1 MAAALRVRFRT
12 AGGQAAALF
21 VLAGMVGLV
30 NVLLPGP
37 SGYNR
42 PVVSVINVAAIVA
55 GVLAWI
61 APWAR
66 WPSKATLWLVPVAIS
81 LVCLSDSYGVTPA
94 TVYGVYFVVVF
105 AWVGM
110 WHQPGTSIRLAVPAT
125 LSYLLPVGL
134 SSVPSD
140 DFVRSV
146 GVVIPVCVILGEVMS
161 ATIEKM
167 RQAHEA
173 QERASAALAAAMIT
187 DDLTGLGNRRLG
199 HQLLESLDHG
209 DALMLIDLD
218 RFKVVNDTFG
228 HAEGD
233 RLLAQLG
240 EFLRGALHNSDDV
253 FRYGGDELVI
263 IQRAGGQHPM
273 DVARLV
279 LHGWRLLNPT
289 TTLSIGIAVHDAAN
303 SMAQTFGEADSA
315 LYEAK
320 NQGRDRARMHGVTPV
335 PPQPERLRLV
345 RPA

>member
-1 MAAALRVRFRT
+1 MASALRTRFRT

-21 VLAGMVGLV
+21 VLAGAVGLV
-30 NVLLPGP
+30 NVLMPGP
-37 SGYNR
+37 SSYNR
-42 PVVSVINVAAIVA
+42 PVVSVINVAAMVA
-55 GVLAWI
+55 GVLAWM
-61 APWAR
+61 APWPR
-66 WPSKATLWLVPVAIS
+66 WSPKATLWLVPVAIS
-81 LVCLSDSYGVTPA
+81 LVCLSDSYGGTPA

-110 WHQPGTSIRLAVPAT
+110 WHPPSTSIRLAAPAAV
-125 LSYLLPVGL
+125 SYLLPVAL
-134 SSVPSD
+134 SDVAPD

-146 GVVIPVCVILGEVMS
+146 GVVIPVCVILGEIMS

-173 QERASAALAAAMIT
+173 QEEASAALAAAMVT
-187 DDLTGLGNRRLG
+187 DELTGLGNRRKG
-199 HQLLESLDHG
+199 HQLLESLEDG

-218 RFKVVNDTFG
+218 RFKSVNDTFG

-240 EFLRGALHNSDDV
+240 EFLRGALRDSDEM

-263 IQRAGGQHPM
+263 IQRVGREHPM
-273 DVARLV
+273 DVAELV

-289 TTLSIGIAVHDAAN
+289 TTLSIGIGVHVEGH
-303 SMAQTFGEADSA
+303 SMTQTFGEADSA
-315 LYEAK
+315 LYAAK
-320 NQGRDRARMHGVTPV
+320 KAGRDRVHMHGLSPS
-335 PPQPERLRLV
+335 PPPGRLRLV